1 LKELGYLEVAERGGH
16 RGDGTAAANV
26 YNLSQPITEMRGSEG
41 SQPITQM
48 MDRDSQQ
55 DTQVTS
61 RDEPSTHQSDVSTHH
76 PGDGPLFNPS
86 FNPNELNCLTADAA
100 RPTGKAWTDGPTS
113 NP

>member
-1 LKELGYLEVAERGGH
+1 
-16 RGDGTAAANV
+16 
-26 YNLSQPITEMRGSEG
+26 
-41 SQPITQM
+41 
-48 MDRDSQQ
+48 
-55 DTQVTS
+55 VTS
-61 RDEPSTHQSDVSTHH
+61 RDETSTHHQSDVSTHQNDVSTHH